1 MRLVIACSV
10 LVLAACGGQQKH
22 ASSEADTS
30 SLESGGSDPPVA
42 KSAPSDSSG
51 ADTPN
56 PTNPTNPTN
65 AAPAS
70 SSSTSSSAA
79 SPPAAAAFHPTPGA
93 TGSIDGQPFAPTL
106 AQVTGPL
113 QQDGRVM
120 VMLTQASD
128 CVAPSDAKA
137 GDGSMLL
144 MVPWQDGYKADLGSL
159 KRAKGKDKGEAAFIR
174 MGSDGKGHVAAAFKP
189 TGRITIVSAPTAANA
204 FGKMKIDL
212 SSGDYILAGDLD
224 VKVCTALK

>member
-30 SLESGGSDPPVA
+30 SLESGGTDPPVA

-51 ADTPN
+51 GDAPN

-70 SSSTSSSAA
+70 SSGSSATA
-79 SPPAAAAFHPTPGA
+79 SAPAAAYHPTPGA

-113 QQDGRVM
+113 QKDGRVF
-120 VMLTQASD
+120 VVLTQATD

-159 KRAKGKDKGEAAFIR
+159 KRAKGADKGEAAFVR
-174 MGSDGKGHVAAAFKP
+174 VGGDGKGHIAAAFKP
-189 TGRITIVSAPTAANA
+189 TGRVTIVSAPTAANA

-212 SSGDYILAGDLD
+212 SSGDYILAGNLD
-224 VKVCTALK
+224 VKVCSALK

>member
-51 ADTPN
+51 GDTP
-56 PTNPTNPTN
+56 NPTN

-70 SSSTSSSAA
+70 SSGSVAA
-79 SPPAAAAFHPTPGA
+79 SAPAAAYHPTPGA

-113 QQDGRVM
+113 QKDGRVF
-120 VMLTQASD
+120 VVLTQATD

-137 GDGSMLL
+137 GDGSILL

-159 KRAKGKDKGEAAFIR
+159 KRAKGADKGEAAFVR
-174 MGSDGKGHVAAAFKP
+174 VGNDGKGHVAAAFKP
-189 TGRITIVSAPTAANA
+189 TGRVTIVSAPTAANA

-224 VKVCTALK
+224 VKVCSALK